1 MAESGEDKKLEET
14 NNDSVPAKEEKEEYK
29 ESVKVSPVCQYIFS
43 RLLKKVKTF
52 LCFLYKR

>member
-14 NNDSVPAKEEKEEYK
+14 NNDSVPAKEKKEEYK

-43 RLLKKVKTF
+43 RLLKKVHSAPMIFST
-52 LCFLYKR
+52 